1 MLFFFFLMIRRPP
14 KSTRADTLFPYTTLF
29 RSHGALYPGLA
40 LQRLHRFLH
49 RRAAGQLA
57 HADGFGLVGR
67 NAERHALLLEAQ
79 NVKLQLRTR
88 DFRALQLDDTA
99 DAVLGI
105 NHIVADIEAHR
116 DRKSVV

>member
-1 MLFFFFLMIRRPP
+1 MIRRPP
-14 KSTRADTLFPYTTLF
+14 RSTRTDTLFPYTTLF
-29 RSHGALYPGLA
+29 RSPHGALDPGLA
-40 LQRLHRFLH
+40 LQRRHRFLH

-88 DFRALQLDDTA
+88 DFRALQLDATA

-105 NHIVADIEAHR
+105 NHIVPDM
-116 DRKSVV
+116 DRKSTRLKSSH